1 MKKRVLSLFLAL
13 TLCLTLLPTAAL
25 ATENET
31 SAQSAEEALLSTEG
45 VEGTAENPIL
55 IGSLDELNKFVY
67 RVNEDGLRELCAQLT
82 ADITLGDSWTSIGNN
97 LAYIGTFDG
106 NGHTI
111 YAENGVAN
119 LFGRIG
125 KAGRVQ
131 GLTVE
136 IGTMTAPSGSGVIAR
151 ENSGTIERCSVRIY
165 GMLTISSYFGLI
177 AYDNAGT
184 IEHCRSSV
192 SKFSASGSAKAAGI
206 AYTNYKSGTIKSC
219 YFNGKFRYDETTGA
233 QDYAIT
239 SSLRGGTVENCYCLN
254 GQLYYDKHNY
264 LDESLPGLHGAAQR
278 QHHNKT
284 YDYTLESGQVTWLLN
299 NGEGASTN
307 NTEPWRLDKQ
317 TYGGTP
323 TLDPA
328 DGRVTKSGDTYTWE
342 TLHTHMVGGK
352 LHEFEALDSTP
363 SGSGYYYLDAN
374 TTLSGTWNI
383 TGETVLCLN
392 GNTLT
397 TSGNAITVAAGGT
410 LTLMTHDKKTPGGAV
425 TGAGTIVEL
434 QGGTLVMQGGT
445 ISGGTMGVELPTDST
460 FRMEGGEISGNT
472 VGVHVKSGDL
482 TLGGKAQVTGNDKNI
497 LLAANQKIHFD
508 SLDPSAKFGISVA
521 GQESL
526 SDRVA
531 VTDTTGGRYFAQL
544 VADGFKN
551 DGLGFE
557 LYLSND
563 GNTVMLGKQSV
574 HTHCICGDSSK
585 NVNGHTHDAGITFQ
599 PWTKTDELPTSG
611 DYYLTRN
618 VTLARRAVSLGN
630 ANVCLNGYTVTLSDV
645 GRINPSGTT
654 QLTDC
659 SVNGK
664 GKLESYPGKANGGVT
679 ISGGNKFCLYGGT
692 LNGVK
697 VEIGQTGGGTFNM
710 YGGKITNNT
719 AASAVAGQNFNK
731 ININI
736 YGGEISGNHTSA
748 DCGGVWVGAGNAFKM
763 SGGAIRD
770 NSGASAGGVGFTTG
784 NTTYKNGS
792 MTVSGS
798 AVIQDNTANGSK
810 SNVRLPASMTIAI
823 DGELTQ
829 GAKIGVRSTATT
841 PGAIT
846 GNNSADMSGYFT
858 SDDPRYKPADTE
870 DTHAVTLTSLPTPE
884 IKKGEDVTQSYGTE
898 GGKVTL
904 NSSNTEGYTLSYQ
917 WYQNNEQT
925 GTGTSIPGATGAE
938 YPIPKDTPVGT
949 YYYYCVVQVQ
959 ELGVRIETGIST
971 VTITKATQQRPLTV
985 STGWAYGSTVPQPTV
1000 AGLPTG
1006 VTVNQATVTYTD
1018 ARGNVITPNS
1028 ETPVGNYRVKVEY
1041 TDSNADYSG
1050 EVDFRV
1056 TPMLVDKSRVEIT
1069 NTHTT
1074 YDGTTKYAWE
1084 VIKVTVNVNGQKIP
1098 LSSDDFHTSG
1108 VTAAVDASATPQKG
1122 QLTLQ
1127 GNYQLIG
1134 NDGINFEWYIDPLE
1148 AELEL
1153 VNADGR
1159 KYGDGKGDVTMR
1171 VKNATEHSPVTVT
1184 CTGGDDL
1191 SVGDNHSIT
1200 ATALLKTD
1208 GTANTNYKLPESS
1221 SKRTL
1226 TYTVA
1231 KGEETLPEADITMNG
1246 WTYGQTPTTPSVKGL
1261 PAGVT
1266 PTFTYKTEGGTEI
1279 TPTYTTDAG
1288 AYTVTVRAETG
1299 DTVYTVTKPFTVAPK
1314 TLTKADI
1321 GEYSPNIPNKVYDG
1335 STGFDLT
1342 GLGTKKTALVGAL
1355 GANDVLY
1362 IGGTSEFADAN
1373 AGDTELIFTTNGK
1386 LSTFPGGAV
1395 KPGNYTIA
1403 NGLTKSFAARIDQR
1417 WLDFTVDSV
1426 SKRFGSPDS
1435 TADVRVTF
1443 TSVRDNS
1450 KSGLVDGEQLVQGV
1464 DYDVSAIFSQTT
1476 IGEDKNVVVT
1486 VTLKNTAKAKNYR
1499 LVSGKTD
1506 TSGEIKKAAAPN
1518 VPEQIVEIY
1527 SNAVTRYPID
1537 LKKGWPAGTPSIFD
1551 YTYDGRD
1558 DPELNAGELSELLYQ
1573 SASFTCPALD
1583 DWNGTIYLNINRA
1596 FTADVGADLGV
1607 LKLKFKFKSANYDDV
1622 ALCIRFK
1629 IKAKAQKTLAVNLE
1643 GWTYGEAANLPAYTA
1658 PAGATETT
1666 LTYTSRDGQTSYGAT
1681 PPTDAGDYT
1690 LTVRCEGIDTIWTG
1704 TADFTIARKPI
1715 APPAADTTK
1724 FAYTALEQTYQL
1736 AANAAYTI
1744 SPNTTQTNA
1753 GSYTV
1758 TVSLN
1763 DTANTEWTDGTTA
1776 AKEYTF
1782 TISAAKLTVTAL
1794 DKRITAGQS
1803 APDLTTPVLG
1813 EDYKVDG
1820 LLGQDALT
1828 AVTLTYG
1835 ETPDT
1840 SKTGSYTI
1848 NISAEQA
1855 NYDITTVP
1863 GTLTIT
1869 PRPSS
1874 GGGSTTYPVNTPNKT
1889 ENGTVTVS
1897 PRYAERGDT
1906 VTITVKPDDGFKLD
1920 ELTVTD
1926 KNGNELKLTDKGNG
1940 KYTFTMPA
1948 SKVEIKA
1955 TFVKEVETSPFSDVS
1970 TSAYYYEAV
1979 KWAQEKGIT
1988 GGIGNGLFGP
1998 NQPCTRAQIVT
2009 FLWRAAG
2016 SPEPKA
2022 MSSFAD
2028 VSTDAYYA
2036 KAVAWAVENGITTG
2050 TGDGKFSPDA
2060 TCTRAQSVTFLFRA
2074 IGKLVDSKAEF
2085 SDVLTDS
2092 YYANAVAWAVENGV
2106 TNGIGDGLF
2115 GPDNSCTRA
2124 QIVTFLFRAYQG
2136 K

>member
-45 VEGTAENPIL
+45 AEGTAENPIL

-136 IGTMTAPSGSGVIAR
+136 IDTMTAPSGSGVIAR

-206 AYTNYKSGTIKSC
+206 AYTNYISGTIKSC
-219 YFNGKFRYDETTGA
+219 YFNGKFRYDKTTGA

-239 SSLRGGTVENCYCLN
+239 SSLRVGTVENCYCLN
-254 GQLYYDKHNY
+254 GQLYYDKYNY
-264 LDESLPGLHGAAQR
+264 LDEQLSGVHGAAQR

-307 NTEPWRLDKQ
+307 YTEPWRLDKQ
-317 TYGGTP
+317 DFGGTP

-352 LHEFEALDSTP
+352 LREFEALTDTP
-363 SGSGYYYLDAN
+363 KGSGYYYLSAD
-374 TTLSGTWNI
+374 TTLSDTWNI

-392 GNTLT
+392 GKTLT
-397 TSGNAITVAAGGT
+397 TGGNAITIAESGT
-410 LTLMTHDKKTPGGAV
+410 LTLMIHDKKTTDGTI
-425 TGAGTIVEL
+425 TGTGTIVEL
-434 QGGTLVMQGGT
+434 RGGTLVMQGGT
-445 ISGGTMGVELPTDST
+445 ISGGTTGVDLSSDST

-472 VGVHVKSGDL
+472 VGVDVKSGDL
-482 TLGGKAQVTGNDKNI
+482 TLGGKAQVAGNDKNI

-508 SLDPSAKFGISVA
+508 SLDPSAKFGISVE
-521 GQESL
+521 GQENL
-526 SDRVA
+526 SERVA

-544 VADGFKN
+544 VADGFKK
-551 DGLGFE
+551 DGSGFE
-557 LYLSND
+557 LYLSDNGD
-563 GNTVMLGKQSV
+563 TVMLGKQSV

-585 NVNGHTHDAGITFQ
+585 NVNGHTHDAGITFL
-599 PWTKTDELPTSG
+599 PWTETDKLPTSG
-611 DYYLTRN
+611 NYYLTRN
-618 VTLARRAVSLGN
+618 VTLAGN
-630 ANVCLNGYTVTLSDV
+630 ASPQGANVCLNGYTVTLSDV

-823 DGELTQ
+823 DGVLTQ

-846 GNNSADMSGYFT
+846 GANSADMSGYFT
-858 SDDPRYKPADTE
+858 SDDPRYQPADTE
-870 DTHAVTLTSLPTPE
+870 ETHTVTLSRLPELT
-884 IKKGEDVTQSYGTE
+884 IRKGADVTQPYGTE

-904 NSSNTEGYTLSYQ
+904 DSSNTAGYTLTYQ
-917 WYQNNEQT
+917 WYQNDEEA
-925 GTGTSIPGATGAE
+925 GTGTPIHGATGAE

-949 YYYYCVVQVQ
+949 YYYYCVVKAQ
-959 ELGVRIETGIST
+959 ELGETITTQPST
-971 VTITKATQQRPLTV
+971 VTITKATQPRPLTV
-985 STGWAYGSTVPQPTV
+985 STGWAYGGTVPQPTV
-1000 AGLPTG
+1000 TGLPTG
-1006 VTVNQATVTYTD
+1006 VTVDQATVTYTD
-1018 ARGNVITPNS
+1018 AQGNVITPNS
-1028 ETPVGNYRVKVEY
+1028 ETPVGNYHVKVEY

-1050 EVDFRV
+1050 ETDFQV
-1056 TPMLVDKSRVEIT
+1056 TPMLVKRSWVEIPDA
-1069 NTHTT
+1069 HTT
-1074 YDGTTKYAWE
+1074 YDGTTKNAWE
-1084 VIKVTVNVNGQKIP
+1084 VITVTVTVNGKTIT
-1098 LSSDDFHTSG
+1098 LSPDDFNTSG

-1122 QLTLQ
+1122 QLTLR
-1127 GNYQLIG
+1127 GNYQLQG
-1134 NDGINFEWYIDPLE
+1134 NDGIDFTWYIDPLE

-1159 KYGDGKGDVTMR
+1159 KYGDGKGNVTMR

-1191 SVGDNHSIT
+1191 SVGEHTVT
-1200 ATALLKTD
+1200 ATALS
-1208 GTANTNYKLPESS
+1208 NENYKLPDEG

-1231 KGEETLPEADITMNG
+1231 KGEETLPEADITMAG
-1246 WTYGQTPTTPSVKGL
+1246 WTYGQTPTTPSVAGL

-1266 PTFTYKTEGGTEI
+1266 PTFTYQDETGTDI
-1279 TPTYTTDAG
+1279 TPAYTTDAG
-1288 AYTVTVRAETG
+1288 AYTVTVRAET
-1299 DTVYTVTKPFTVAPK
+1299 DDIVYIGTKPFTVAPK
-1314 TLTKADI
+1314 TLTEADI
-1321 GEYSPNIPNKVYDG
+1321 REYGPNIPNKVYDG
-1335 STGFDLT
+1335 NTGFDLT
-1342 GLGTKKTALVGAL
+1342 GLGTEKTSLVGTP

-1362 IGGTSEFADAN
+1362 IGGTAKFASAN

-1386 LSTFPGGAV
+1386 LGTFPGGAV

-1403 NGLTKSFAARIDQR
+1403 KGLTKPFAARIDRR

-1558 DPELNAGELSELLYQ
+1558 DPELNAEELSELLYQ

-1622 ALCIRFK
+1622 TLCIRFK

-1704 TADFTIARKPI
+1704 TADFTIAR
-1715 APPAADTTK
+1715 
-1724 FAYTALEQTYQL
+1724 
-1736 AANAAYTI
+1736 
-1744 SPNTTQTNA
+1744 
-1753 GSYTV
+1753 
-1758 TVSLN
+1758 
-1763 DTANTEWTDGTTA
+1763 
-1776 AKEYTF
+1776 
-1782 TISAAKLTVTAL
+1782 AKLTVTAL
-1794 DKRITAGQS
+1794 DKQITAGQT
-1803 APDLTTPVLG
+1803 APDLKNPVLG

-1828 AVTLTYG
+1828 AVILTYS

-1840 SKTGSYTI
+1840 NKTGSYTI

-1874 GGGSTTYPVNTPNKT
+1874 GGGSSSGGSSSPSYPVITPSKT

-1897 PRYAERGDT
+1897 PRSAEKGDT
-1906 VTITVKPDDGFKLD
+1906 VTITAKPDSGYQLD
-1920 ELTVTD
+1920 DLTVTD
-1926 KNGNELKLTDKGNG
+1926 KNGKELKLTDKGNG

-1948 SKVEIKA
+1948 SKVEVNA

-1998 NQPCTRAQIVT
+1998 NQSCTRAQIVT

>member
-1 MKKRVLSLFLAL
+1 MKQRVLSLFLAL

-45 VEGTAENPIL
+45 AEGTAENPIL

-67 RVNEDGLRELCAQLT
+67 RVNEDGWRELCAQLT

-136 IGTMTAPSGSGVIAR
+136 IGTMTAPSGSGVIAG

-679 ISGGNKFCLYGGT
+679 ISGGNEFCLYGGT

-710 YGGKITNNT
+710 YGGKITGNT
-719 AASAVAGQNFNK
+719 QGTVVGQSKTGGNQSAIT
-731 ININI
+731 INM
-736 YGGEISGNHTSA
+736 YGGEISGNHI
-748 DCGGVWVGAGNAFKM
+748 DGQYGGGVFVGSGNQFNM
-763 SGGAIRD
+763 YGGKIINNTTTADGGGVYIAPAY
-770 NSGASAGGVGFTTG
+770 NAYSAGE
-784 NTTYKNGS
+784 
-792 MTVSGS
+792 MTICGD
-798 AVIQDNTANGSK
+798 AVIQGNKAGSVTN
-810 SNVRLPASMTIAI
+810 NVSLPSGKQITIS
-823 DGELTQ
+823 GKLVEN
-829 GAKIGVRSTATT
+829 AKIGVTTRANLSQGNVNIATATDA
-841 PGAIT
+841 GWVVAK
-846 GNNSADMSGYFT
+846 NFT
-858 SDDPRYKPADTE
+858 SDNSAY
-870 DTHAVTLTSLPTPE
+870 
-884 IKKGEDVTQSYGTE
+884 DVGLVND
-898 GGKVTL
+898 GK
-904 NSSNTEGYTLSYQ
+904 
-917 WYQNNEQT
+917 
-925 GTGTSIPGATGAE
+925 
-938 YPIPKDTPVGT
+938 
-949 YYYYCVVQVQ
+949 
-959 ELGVRIETGIST
+959 T
-971 VTITKATQQRPLTV
+971 VTINAFSTTPAAEPNASFTATGRDAGTLVISGTYTSTMQYSVDGGSVWNAVTSASMDITGVTAAKGIQVKDVGDGSTTSESPVKSITVTEGAKPTGLPVTQPSTIGGKGKIETTTSHEYNTDGGTTFTPCTGALDNLTAGTYHVRVKANGTELASETETYTITAFTATQETQPTATFTATGPDSGTLSGVDSGLKYQINSGAWTDIISNADVALTGLSACTINVVKKGDGTTTTDSAAQTITVTKATT
-985 STGWAYGSTVPQPTV
+985 
-1000 AGLPTG
+1000 PTG
-1006 VTVNQATVTYTD
+1006 VTAVDCTAAGNDGKLQNVTNAMEYQKSGAAGWTGCGGTEVINLTPGTYLVRVKATGTTLASDNQSVTINASGTTPATYSVDITAGTGMTLTSGTASQTGLTGAMTEVVYTAGTD
-1018 ARGNVITPNS
+1018 YYF
-1028 ETPVGNYRVKVEY
+1028 PVGYSVASVNGVNVTRIDFTKIKVSGTPTANTTITLVGATAKTKEDTPTATFAATGPDSGTLSGVDSGLKYSVDGGTWVDITGDNMSITNVTTTNGVQVKKPA
-1041 TDSNADYSG
+1041 TDSNTKLDSD
-1050 EVDFRV
+1050 VQTITV
-1056 TPMLVDKSRVEIT
+1056 TKA
-1069 NTHTT
+1069 TT
-1074 YDGTTKYAWE
+1074 PT
-1084 VIKVTVNVNGQKIP
+1084 
-1098 LSSDDFHTSG
+1098 G
-1108 VTAAVDASATPQKG
+1108 VTAVGCTSSSNNDGKLENVTNLMEYQKSGDSAWTDCGGTEVTGLTNGTYYVRVKATGTVLASDNQSVTINAYSSLPSETQPTATFTATGPNSGTLSNLVNGGEYAVTGAATTTFTASGTEHDLTGISAGTLSIVKKGNGTTTTDSTAQTITVTKASTPSTVTAVDCTAA
-1122 QLTLQ
+1122 
-1127 GNYQLIG
+1127 G
-1134 NDGINFEWYIDPLE
+1134 NDGKLKNVTTAMEYQ
-1148 AELEL
+1148 
-1153 VNADGR
+1153 
-1159 KYGDGKGDVTMR
+1159 KSGDS
-1171 VKNATEHSPVTVT
+1171 AW
-1184 CTGGDDL
+1184 
-1191 SVGDNHSIT
+1191 
-1200 ATALLKTD
+1200 TD
-1208 GTANTNYKLPESS
+1208 C
-1221 SKRTL
+1221 
-1226 TYTVA
+1226 
-1231 KGEETLPEADITMNG
+1231 
-1246 WTYGQTPTTPSVKGL
+1246 
-1261 PAGVT
+1261 
-1266 PTFTYKTEGGTEI
+1266 GGTEVTGLTNGTYYVRVKATGTVLASDNQSVTINAYSSLPSETQPTATFTATGPDSGMLSGVDSGLKYQINSGAWTDI
-1279 TPTYTTDAG
+1279 TSNADVALTGLSACTINVVKKGNGTTTTDSPAQ
-1288 AYTVTVRAETG
+1288 TI
-1299 DTVYTVTKPFTVAPK
+1299 TVTKAATPTGVTAVGCSTSSNNDGKLKNVTTAMEYQKSGAAAWTLGTGSDIVNLSDGTYLVRVKATGTVLASDNQTVVVAAYVAP
-1314 TLTKADI
+1314 
-1321 GEYSPNIPNKVYDG
+1321 
-1335 STGFDLT
+1335 
-1342 GLGTKKTALVGAL
+1342 
-1355 GANDVLY
+1355 
-1362 IGGTSEFADAN
+1362 
-1373 AGDTELIFTTNGK
+1373 TE
-1386 LSTFPGGAV
+1386 
-1395 KPGNYTIA
+1395 YTITFDV
-1403 NGLTKSFAARIDQR
+1403 NGGIGTI
-1417 WLDFTVDSV
+1417 
-1426 SKRFGSPDS
+1426 P
-1435 TADVRVTF
+1435 
-1443 TSVRDNS
+1443 
-1450 KSGLVDGEQLVQGV
+1450 
-1464 DYDVSAIFSQTT
+1464 SQTT
-1476 IGEDKNVVVT
+1476 SGRK
-1486 VTLKNTAKAKNYR
+1486 LSSLPTAIH
-1499 LVSGKTD
+1499 SG
-1506 TSGEIKKAAAPN
+1506 S
-1518 VPEQIVEIY
+1518 Y
-1527 SNAVTRYPID
+1527 SFA
-1537 LKKGWPAGTPSIFD
+1537 GW
-1551 YTYDGRD
+1551 
-1558 DPELNAGELSELLYQ
+1558 
-1573 SASFTCPALD
+1573 
-1583 DWNGTIYLNINRA
+1583 
-1596 FTADVGADLGV
+1596 
-1607 LKLKFKFKSANYDDV
+1607 
-1622 ALCIRFK
+1622 
-1629 IKAKAQKTLAVNLE
+1629 
-1643 GWTYGEAANLPAYTA
+1643 YTA
-1658 PAGATETT
+1658 ISSGTQITT
-1666 LTYTSRDGQTSYGAT
+1666 TYTFS
-1681 PPTDAGDYT
+1681 
-1690 LTVRCEGIDTIWTG
+1690 
-1704 TADFTIARKPI
+1704 
-1715 APPAADTTK
+1715 ADTTVY
-1724 FAYTALEQTYQL
+1724 AHWTYTGGGGGGGG
-1736 AANAAYTI
+1736 
-1744 SPNTTQTNA
+1744 
-1753 GSYTV
+1753 GSYTPSY
-1758 TVSLN
+1758 TVS
-1763 DTANTEWTDGTTA
+1763 
-1776 AKEYTF
+1776 
-1782 TISAAKLTVTAL
+1782 
-1794 DKRITAGQS
+1794 
-1803 APDLTTPVLG
+1803 
-1813 EDYKVDG
+1813 VD
-1820 LLGQDALT
+1820 
-1828 AVTLTYG
+1828 
-1835 ETPDT
+1835 
-1840 SKTGSYTI
+1840 
-1848 NISAEQA
+1848 
-1855 NYDITTVP
+1855 
-1863 GTLTIT
+1863 
-1869 PRPSS
+1869 
-1874 GGGSTTYPVNTPNKT
+1874 KT
-1889 ENGTVTVS
+1889 ENGTITVS
-1897 PRYAERGDT
+1897 PKSASKGDT
-1906 VTITVKPDDGFKLD
+1906 VTITVKPDKGYELD
-1920 ELTVTD
+1920 TLKVLD
-1926 KNGNELKLTDKGNG
+1926 KNGDKVKLTEKNG
-1940 KYTFTMPA
+1940 KYTFTMPTG
-1948 SKVEIKA
+1948 KVTVKGS
-1955 TFVKEVETSPFSDVS
+1955 FVEEAPVQIFKDVPVD
-1970 TSAYYYEAV
+1970 AYYYEAV
-1979 KWAQEKGIT
+1979 KWAAEKGIT
-1988 GGIGNGLFGP
+1988 GGVGNGLFAP

-2016 SPEPKA
+2016 SPAPKS

-2028 VSTDAYYA
+2028 VPADAFYA
-2036 KAVAWAVENGITTG
+2036 KAVAWAVENGITGG

-2060 TCTRAQSVTFLFRA
+2060 TCNRAQSVTFLFRA
-2074 IGKLVDSKAEF
+2074 IGKIVDSKAEF
-2085 SDVLTDS
+2085 GDVLTDS
-2092 YYANAVAWAVENGV
+2092 YYANAVAWAVENGI

>member
-659 SVNGK
+659 SVD
-664 GKLESYPGKANGGVT
+664 GKLESYPGKANGGVA
-679 ISGGNKFCLYGGT
+679 ISGGSKFYLYGGT

-1622 ALCIRFK
+1622 TLCIRFK

>member
-1 MKKRVLSLFLAL
+1 MKQRVLSLFLAL

-45 VEGTAENPIL
+45 AEGTAENPIL

-67 RVNEDGLRELCAQLT
+67 RVNEDGWRELCAQLT

-870 DTHAVTLTSLPTPE
+870 D
-884 IKKGEDVTQSYGTE
+884 
-898 GGKVTL
+898 
-904 NSSNTEGYTLSYQ
+904 
-917 WYQNNEQT
+917 
-925 GTGTSIPGATGAE
+925 
-938 YPIPKDTPVGT
+938 
-949 YYYYCVVQVQ
+949 
-959 ELGVRIETGIST
+959 
-971 VTITKATQQRPLTV
+971 
-985 STGWAYGSTVPQPTV
+985 
-1000 AGLPTG
+1000 
-1006 VTVNQATVTYTD
+1006 
-1018 ARGNVITPNS
+1018 ARGHP
-1028 ETPVGNYRVKVEY
+1028 
-1041 TDSNADYSG
+1041 D
-1050 EVDFRV
+1050 
-1056 TPMLVDKSRVEIT
+1056 
-1069 NTHTT
+1069 
-1074 YDGTTKYAWE
+1074 
-1084 VIKVTVNVNGQKIP
+1084 Q
-1098 LSSDDFHTSG
+1098 
-1108 VTAAVDASATPQKG
+1108 SAHARDQKG
-1122 QLTLQ
+1122 RGRYAVLRNGGRQ
-1127 GNYQLIG
+1127 G
-1134 NDGINFEWYIDPLE
+1134 
-1148 AELEL
+1148 
-1153 VNADGR
+1153 
-1159 KYGDGKGDVTMR
+1159 
-1171 VKNATEHSPVTVT
+1171 H
-1184 CTGGDDL
+1184 
-1191 SVGDNHSIT
+1191 
-1200 ATALLKTD
+1200 
-1208 GTANTNYKLPESS
+1208 
-1221 SKRTL
+1221 
-1226 TYTVA
+1226 
-1231 KGEETLPEADITMNG
+1231 
-1246 WTYGQTPTTPSVKGL
+1246 
-1261 PAGVT
+1261 
-1266 PTFTYKTEGGTEI
+1266 
-1279 TPTYTTDAG
+1279 
-1288 AYTVTVRAETG
+1288 
-1299 DTVYTVTKPFTVAPK
+1299 
-1314 TLTKADI
+1314 
-1321 GEYSPNIPNKVYDG
+1321 
-1335 STGFDLT
+1335 
-1342 GLGTKKTALVGAL
+1342 
-1355 GANDVLY
+1355 
-1362 IGGTSEFADAN
+1362 
-1373 AGDTELIFTTNGK
+1373 
-1386 LSTFPGGAV
+1386 
-1395 KPGNYTIA
+1395 
-1403 NGLTKSFAARIDQR
+1403 
-1417 WLDFTVDSV
+1417 
-1426 SKRFGSPDS
+1426 
-1435 TADVRVTF
+1435 
-1443 TSVRDNS
+1443 
-1450 KSGLVDGEQLVQGV
+1450 
-1464 DYDVSAIFSQTT
+1464 
-1476 IGEDKNVVVT
+1476 
-1486 VTLKNTAKAKNYR
+1486 
-1499 LVSGKTD
+1499 
-1506 TSGEIKKAAAPN
+1506 
-1518 VPEQIVEIY
+1518 
-1527 SNAVTRYPID
+1527 
-1537 LKKGWPAGTPSIFD
+1537 
-1551 YTYDGRD
+1551 
-1558 DPELNAGELSELLYQ
+1558 
-1573 SASFTCPALD
+1573 
-1583 DWNGTIYLNINRA
+1583 
-1596 FTADVGADLGV
+1596 
-1607 LKLKFKFKSANYDDV
+1607 
-1622 ALCIRFK
+1622 
-1629 IKAKAQKTLAVNLE
+1629 
-1643 GWTYGEAANLPAYTA
+1643 
-1658 PAGATETT
+1658 
-1666 LTYTSRDGQTSYGAT
+1666 
-1681 PPTDAGDYT
+1681 
-1690 LTVRCEGIDTIWTG
+1690 
-1704 TADFTIARKPI
+1704 
-1715 APPAADTTK
+1715 
-1724 FAYTALEQTYQL
+1724 
-1736 AANAAYTI
+1736 
-1744 SPNTTQTNA
+1744 
-1753 GSYTV
+1753 
-1758 TVSLN
+1758 
-1763 DTANTEWTDGTTA
+1763 
-1776 AKEYTF
+1776 
-1782 TISAAKLTVTAL
+1782 
-1794 DKRITAGQS
+1794 
-1803 APDLTTPVLG
+1803 
-1813 EDYKVDG
+1813 
-1820 LLGQDALT
+1820 
-1828 AVTLTYG
+1828 
-1835 ETPDT
+1835 
-1840 SKTGSYTI
+1840 
-1848 NISAEQA
+1848 AEQQQYRGLYA
-1855 NYDITTVP
+1855 Q
-1863 GTLTIT
+1863 L
-1869 PRPSS
+1869 
-1874 GGGSTTYPVNTPNKT
+1874 PV
-1889 ENGTVTVS
+1889 VS
-1897 PRYAERGDT
+1897 E
-1906 VTITVKPDDGFKLD
+1906 
-1920 ELTVTD
+1920 
-1926 KNGNELKLTDKGNG
+1926 
-1940 KYTFTMPA
+1940 
-1948 SKVEIKA
+1948 
-1955 TFVKEVETSPFSDVS
+1955 
-1970 TSAYYYEAV
+1970 
-1979 KWAQEKGIT
+1979 
-1988 GGIGNGLFGP
+1988 
-1998 NQPCTRAQIVT
+1998 
-2009 FLWRAAG
+2009 
-2016 SPEPKA
+2016 
-2022 MSSFAD
+2022 
-2028 VSTDAYYA
+2028 
-2036 KAVAWAVENGITTG
+2036 
-2050 TGDGKFSPDA
+2050 
-2060 TCTRAQSVTFLFRA
+2060 
-2074 IGKLVDSKAEF
+2074 
-2085 SDVLTDS
+2085 
-2092 YYANAVAWAVENGV
+2092 
-2106 TNGIGDGLF
+2106 
-2115 GPDNSCTRA
+2115 
-2124 QIVTFLFRAYQG
+2124 
-2136 K
+2136 

>member
-1 MKKRVLSLFLAL
+1 MKQRVLSLFLAL

-31 SAQSAEEALLSTEG
+31 SAQSAEEALLSTG
-45 VEGTAENPIL
+45 SAAGTAENPIL

-67 RVNEDGLRELCAQLT
+67 RVNERGELKLCAQLT

-136 IGTMTAPSGSGVIAR
+136 IDTMTAPSGSGVIAR

-206 AYTNYKSGTIKSC
+206 AYTNYISGTIKSC

-254 GQLYYDKHNY
+254 GQLYYDKYNY
-264 LDESLPGLHGAAQR
+264 LDEQLSGVHGAAQR

-307 NTEPWRLDKQ
+307 YTEPWRLDKQ

-1622 ALCIRFK
+1622 TLCIRFK

-1704 TADFTIARKPI
+1704 TADFTIAR
-1715 APPAADTTK
+1715 
-1724 FAYTALEQTYQL
+1724 
-1736 AANAAYTI
+1736 
-1744 SPNTTQTNA
+1744 
-1753 GSYTV
+1753 
-1758 TVSLN
+1758 
-1763 DTANTEWTDGTTA
+1763 
-1776 AKEYTF
+1776 
-1782 TISAAKLTVTAL
+1782 AKLTVTAL
-1794 DKRITAGQS
+1794 DKQITAGQT
-1803 APDLTTPVLG
+1803 APDLKNPVLG

-1828 AVTLTYG
+1828 AVILTYS

-1840 SKTGSYTI
+1840 NKTGSYTI

-1874 GGGSTTYPVNTPNKT
+1874 GGGSSSGGSSSPSYPVITPSKT

-1897 PRYAERGDT
+1897 PRSAEKGDT
-1906 VTITVKPDDGFKLD
+1906 VTITAKPDSGYQLD
-1920 ELTVTD
+1920 DLTVTD
-1926 KNGNELKLTDKGNG
+1926 KNGKELKLTDKGNG

-1948 SKVEIKA
+1948 SKVEVNA

-1998 NQPCTRAQIVT
+1998 NQSCTRAQIVT